1 MKILHLNTFE
11 NRGGAAIAA
20 RRLHTALNQDGRVAS
35 TLGVKEK
42 DSDAADVVA
51 LPCYRS
57 NISGKILSKANDKLL
72 SWYAPKANTFFS
84 AYLLPNRLASA
95 IKALQPDIVHL
106 HWIAGNFISPYVL
119 QQIASLSV
127 KTVWTLHDTW
137 AFTGGCHYFRSCQ
150 KWQQQCYNCPE
161 LSRKFPCDLAKLQW
175 QLKERAYKK
184 LQPTVIGL
192 SKQFAADIEQSALLK
207 DFQTVQL
214 PNTID
219 TEIFRPI
226 PKNIARNLLG
236 LPAHGHYI
244 LFGACSATNDPRK
257 GYDLLAQALSVFP
270 SHTKK
275 DTTCLVFGASHSTIK
290 QTHNLTTLFLGEL
303 HDELTLALAY
313 SAADVFVC
321 PSREE
326 SFSNTTLE
334 ALACGTPVAGFAVG
348 GIPDMIEHKVNGML
362 ATPHDPQ
369 ELAAGIAYILED
381 QERREAMGRAARR
394 KVEENYAY
402 PVVAKQYI
410 ELYNRIL
417 NRR

>member
-236 LPAHGHYI
+236 LPTDGLYI
-244 LFGACSATNDPRK
+244 LFGACNAVYDKNK
-257 GYDLLAQALSVFP
+257 GYDLLVTALSALP
-270 SHTKK
+270 KTLLRGTKL
-275 DTTCLVFGASHSTIK
+275 LVFGASHGDVTNFSLPV
-290 QTHNLTTLFLGEL
+290 HFLGHV
-303 HDELTLALAY
+303 HDEITMALAY

-326 SFSNTTLE
+326 NLPNTIME
-334 ALACGTPVAGFAVG
+334 SLACGTPVAGFAVG

>member
-20 RRLHTALNQDGRVAS
+20 RRLHNALNQDRRVMS
-35 TLGVKEK
+35 LLGVKEK
-42 DSDAADVVA
+42 DSDALDVVE
-51 LPCYRS
+51 LPCYKS
-57 NISGKILSKANDKLL
+57 KIVGKLLSKANDKLL
-72 SWYAPKANTFFS
+72 SWYTPKANTFFS

-95 IKALQPDIVHL
+95 IKTLQPDIVHL
-106 HWIAGNFISPYVL
+106 HWLAGNFISPYVL

-257 GYDLLAQALSVFP
+257 GYDLLKDALDILS
-270 SHTKK
+270 SHSQK
-275 DTTCLVFGASHSTIK
+275 DIICLVFGASHSKTTPPHHFT
-290 QTHNLTTLFLGEL
+290 THFLGEL
-303 HDELTLALAY
+303 HDELTLALVY

-321 PSREE
+321 PSREDNLP
-326 SFSNTTLE
+326 NTIME
-334 ALACGTPVAGFAVG
+334 ALACGTPVVGFAVG
-348 GIPDMIEHKVNGML
+348 GIPDMVEHKINGML

-381 QERREAMGRAARR
+381 HERREAMGRAARR

-417 NRR
+417 SRQ

>member
-11 NRGGAAIAA
+11 NRGGAAMAA
-20 RRLHTALNQDGRVAS
+20 RRLHNALNQDGRVLS
-35 TLGVKEK
+35 ILGVKEK
-42 DSDAADVVA
+42 DSDALDVVE
-51 LPCYRS
+51 LPCYKS
-57 NISGKILSKANDKLL
+57 KIVGKLLSKASDKLL
-72 SWYAPKANTFFS
+72 SLHAPNENTFFS

-95 IKALQPDIVHL
+95 IEILQPDIIHL
-106 HWIAGNFISPYVL
+106 HWLAGNFISPHVL
-119 QQIASLSV
+119 QQIASLSI

-150 KWQQQCYNCPE
+150 KWQKQCCNCPE
-161 LSRKFPCDLAKLQW
+161 LLKKIPCDLAKLQW
-175 QLKERAYKK
+175 QMKKRAYKK

-192 SKQFAADIEQSALLK
+192 SKQFAADIEQSSLFK
-207 DFQTVQL
+207 NFQTVQL

-334 ALACGTPVAGFAVG
+334 ALACGTPVVGFAVG

-362 ATPHDPQ
+362 ATPHDPK
-369 ELAAGIAYILED
+369 ELAEGIAYILKN
-381 QERREAMGRAARR
+381 QERRESMGQAARR
-394 KVEENYAY
+394 VVEERYAM

-410 ELYNRIL
+410 NLYEQIL
-417 NRR
+417 AK

>member
-1 MKILHLNTFE
+1 MRILHLNTFE
-11 NRGGAAIAA
+11 NTGGAAIAA
-20 RRLHTALNQDGRVAS
+20 RRLHTALNRDGRVS
-35 TLGVKEK
+35 SVLGVKEK
-42 DSDAADVVA
+42 DFDAPNVVA

-57 NISGKILSKANDKLL
+57 KIAGKILSKASDKLL
-72 SWYAPKANTFFS
+72 SWYASKANTVFS

-95 IKALQPDIVHL
+95 IKILQPDIIHL
-106 HWIAGNFISPYVL
+106 HWIAGNFISPWVL
-119 QQIASLSV
+119 KQIASLSV

-137 AFTGGCHYFRSCQ
+137 AFTGGCHYYGKCE
-150 KWQQQCYNCPE
+150 KWRQQCHNCPE
-161 LSRKFPCDLAKLQW
+161 LSRDFPFDLAKLQW
-175 QLKERAYKK
+175 KMKNDAYDK
-184 LQPTVIGL
+184 LQPTIVGL
-192 SKQFAADIEQSALLK
+192 SAKFTEDIAQSALLK
-207 DFQTVQL
+207 KYSIAQL

-219 TEIFRPI
+219 AKIFRPI
-226 PKNIARNLLG
+226 PKDIARNLLG
-236 LPAHGHYI
+236 LPADGLYI
-244 LFGACSATNDPRK
+244 LFGACAATSDHRK
-257 GYDLLAQALSVFP
+257 GYDLLSQALKILSLRAG
-270 SHTKK
+270 SNI
-275 DTTCLVFGASHSTIK
+275 TCLVFGASHDNGQTIHDL
-290 QTHNLTTLFLGEL
+290 QTFFLGTL
-303 HDELTLALAY
+303 HDEITMALAY

-326 SFSNTTLE
+326 NLPNTIME
-334 ALACGTPVAGFAVG
+334 SLACGTPVAGFAVG